1 MKKVTV
7 EELLKPYE
15 PKDPVDALYDGIK
28 ARRDFERTRGKAKN
42 FKPMP
47 VADCHIARNCGNCWY
62 NKGRIDELSE
72 FVEYGF
78 SFYYGF
84 YVCTV
89 DGREAE
95 RCKVTTNDSVCS
107 RHKFKEV
114 EGSFKIRP
122 RDKVLSLR
130 HLERCIA
137 QRVEKEWRE
146 AEAAKVPCG
155 TNGVEGGGEA

>member
-15 PKDPVDALYDGIK
+15 PKDHIDELYDGIK

-47 VADCHIARNCGNCWY
+47 VADCHIVRHCGNCWY

-84 YVCTV
+84 YACTV
-89 DGREAE
+89 DGREAKK
-95 RCKVTTNDSVCS
+95 CKVTTVDSVCS
-107 RHKFKEV
+107 RHKFQESV
-114 EGSFKIRP
+114 FKIRP
-122 RDKVLSLR
+122 RDKTFALKNI
-130 HLERCIA
+130 ERAIA
-137 QRVEKEWRE
+137 QRVEKERRE
-146 AEAAKVPCG
+146 KEAAKVPCG
-155 TNGVEGGGEA
+155 TNGADGGGES